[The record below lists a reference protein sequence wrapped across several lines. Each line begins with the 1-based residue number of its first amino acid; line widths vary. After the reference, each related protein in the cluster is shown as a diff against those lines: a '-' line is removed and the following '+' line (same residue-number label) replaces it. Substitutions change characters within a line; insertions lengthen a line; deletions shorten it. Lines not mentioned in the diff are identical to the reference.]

1 MVSPTPHQSNPH
13 VACRTYGDRR
23 SPRTRAATVRDD
35 PEPDGVASISE
46 SSDTLQ
52 PDSRDRRIVTAGT
65 STLPTFT
72 DPRNPLRLPKYKR
85 RI

>member
-23 SPRTRAATVRDD
+23 SPRTRAATVSDD
-35 PEPDGVASISE
+35 PEPDGVASNSE

-52 PDSRDRRIVTAGT
+52 PDSRDRRIVTGRHVDATHIHRSPKPLKT
-65 STLPTFT
+65 SQ
-72 DPRNPLRLPKYKR
+72 
-85 RI
+85 IQA

>member
-23 SPRTRAATVRDD
+23 SPRTRAATVRDRSGTGWSCIHFGI
-35 PEPDGVASISE
+35 ERHAAAR
-46 SSDTLQ
+46 L
-52 PDSRDRRIVTAGT
+52 SRSPYRHGRH

>member
-23 SPRTRAATVRDD
+23 SPRTRAATVSDD
-35 PEPDGVASISE
+35 PEPDGVASTSE

-65 STLPTFT
+65 
-72 DPRNPLRLPKYKR
+72 R
-85 RI
+85 RYPHSPIPETP